1 MRVLFDHGTPSG
13 IAAWLVDHKVTESRE
28 LGWEKLSNGELLRV
42 AENAGFEVLLTTDKN
57 IALQQNLKGRA
68 IGVVALGNSPWRLCS
83 DMSEELPLPLMDR
96 RQGVTRRLTFR
107 SDSDALAWRTT
118 PHFP

>member
-68 IGVVALGNSPWRLCS
+68 IGVVALGNSPWRIVQRYV
-83 DMSEELPLPLMDR
+83 R
-96 RQGVTRRLTFR
+96 RITAAVNGSTPGSYTEIDIPFR
-107 SDSDALAWRTT
+107 
-118 PHFP
+118 